1 MDEIIFWIKQSWNS
15 RIDKL
20 KSYQAEQIQIKTL
33 GCITC
38 RQEADLGV
46 LPYLRWRYL
55 QQKLMTE
62 NFPLLSQRT
71 LL

>member
-1 MDEIIFWIKQSWNS
+1 MDEIIFWRRQARNS

-20 KSYQAEQIQIKTL
+20 KSSYAEQIQIKIL

-46 LPYLRWRYL
+46 LPYLQWTYL
-55 QQKLMTE
+55 ELTLMTE
-62 NFPLLSQRT
+62 NLSLLSQRT